1 MLLHSIN
8 QVKLSDRCEYVQ
20 VISQALQREQ
30 LLGDIRQIVDDQY
43 PKAESYRFELLKGL
57 ES

>member
-8 QVKLSDRCEYVQ
+8 QVRLSDRCEYVQ

-30 LLGDIRQIVDDQY
+30 LPGDIPQIVDGQY
-43 PKAESYRFELLKGL
+43 LEAASYRFELLKGL